1 MIGKEVVL
9 FHSLNSTHGIIN
21 TAELFQRKIINGTTA
36 PHTIHKS
43 QIQHTNKQANVSVTK
58 Q

>member
-21 TAELFQRKIINGTTA
+21 TTELFQRKGIHVKATA
-36 PHTIHKS
+36 NA
-43 QIQHTNKQANVSVTK
+43 QHTNRKFNNQK
-58 Q
+58 

>member
-21 TAELFQRKIINGTTA
+21 TTELLQRKGIHVKATA
-36 PHTIHKS
+36 TANA
-43 QIQHTNKQANVSVTK
+43 QHTNRKFNNQK
-58 Q
+58 